1 MRVSYL
7 LCNSHFFEAIL
18 VFSKNLNSFSLPIF
32 VLNRYSI
39 DFWSLSNPSNASTL
53 SARYSEHSSTKW
65 VGFWYPSSSSIPDR
79 TTDHLSKQN
88 HETCID
94 CTTNAFETSSCRL
107 RETGITSRRGIFR
120 RRGFSARD
128 LPPSILFILPF
139 INESTNQ
146 LNNKCLRISIG

>member
-7 LCNSHFFEAIL
+7 LCSSHFFEAIL

-65 VGFWYPSSSSIPDR
+65 VGFWILIERFFPEMGYSVQPEAYSLIS
-79 TTDHLSKQN
+79 HLSGRKAP
-88 HETCID
+88 H
-94 CTTNAFETSSCRL
+94 
-107 RETGITSRRGIFR
+107 
-120 RRGFSARD
+120 
-128 LPPSILFILPF
+128 
-139 INESTNQ
+139 
-146 LNNKCLRISIG
+146 

>member
-1 MRVSYL
+1 MIVSYL

-65 VGFWYPSSSSIPDR
+65 VGFWMISRKRYVIITHKISLAAVNIDNQRDTINNILTQNKILYPE
-79 TTDHLSKQN
+79 LK
-88 HETCID
+88 
-94 CTTNAFETSSCRL
+94 
-107 RETGITSRRGIFR
+107 ITRV
-120 RRGFSARD
+120 
-128 LPPSILFILPF
+128 
-139 INESTNQ
+139 T
-146 LNNKCLRISIG
+146 

>member
-65 VGFWYPSSSSIPDR
+65 VGFWMVSKTPKKRGEIVNLQKSPPKIPPKNKGKIEDLQISS
-79 TTDHLSKQN
+79 L
-88 HETCID
+88 EV
-94 CTTNAFETSSCRL
+94 
-107 RETGITSRRGIFR
+107 
-120 RRGFSARD
+120 
-128 LPPSILFILPF
+128 
-139 INESTNQ
+139 
-146 LNNKCLRISIG
+146 

>member
-7 LCNSHFFEAIL
+7 LCSSHFFEAIL

-65 VGFWYPSSSSIPDR
+65 VGFWIWDSLR
-79 TTDHLSKQN
+79 Q
-88 HETCID
+88 CIV
-94 CTTNAFETSSCRL
+94 
-107 RETGITSRRGIFR
+107 
-120 RRGFSARD
+120 
-128 LPPSILFILPF
+128 FIYSLGAA
-139 INESTNQ
+139 
-146 LNNKCLRISIG
+146 ISIILRCVGPDDQNTAQTLNIHISTSIKYIDLRLYTIVE